1 MPKASV
7 IVPIYNAEGYIID
20 LLNDLAKQTFKS
32 VEFLLVNDGSID
44 NSSKVIS
51 EYIRETKDRRFQL
64 VDKQNG
70 GVSSARNL
78 GLDRAVG
85 KYIIFVDS
93 DDRLSPLFV
102 EKYVKQIES
111 TSSDIEV
118 FSAIKVNDR
127 KNLDEVGKIDYLPI
141 ASKRLLSVGEY
152 IKYFSNLQAWGYPF
166 CYIFKRK
173 LWEKIRFDETI
184 RYQEDVLAF
193 FEVWTKNPQI
203 KIHVNCEYYYYYV
216 LRQNSAL
223 HTMSS
228 KDAWQFVE
236 VDNNI
241 LRYVE
246 SQPCLR
252 ESYNYLLALKA
263 SSLMI
268 TIATSCLENNDF
280 YYKKSKK
287 EFILLAW
294 KAKYISKA
302 ISLRRKLQSLVV
314 IFDFKFIIKRIYRYL
329 YSD

>member
-1 MPKASV
+1 M

-193 FEVWTKNPQI
+193 FEIWTRYPKI
-203 KIHVNCEYYYYYV
+203 KIHVNSDAYYYYV
-216 LRQNSAL
+216 LRPSSAL

-236 VDNNI
+236 VDNAI
-241 LRYVE
+241 LELIKR
-246 SQPCLR
+246 QPFLNTLR
-252 ESYNYLLALKA
+252 DCLLALKA

-268 TIATSCLENNDF
+268 VIATSCLENNNYF
-280 YYKKSKK
+280 YNKARLEYIKLNGNVKYLSKSI
-287 EFILLAW
+287 F
-294 KAKYISKA
+294 
-302 ISLRRKLQSLVV
+302 LRRKLQLLVV
-314 IFDFKFIIKRIYRYL
+314 YFNLKFIIKGLYRHL
-329 YSD
+329 YSE